1 MAKVDSMMFSINVKL
16 KNKHTSLKRRQ
27 ISKTIRSGGYRV
39 ITSNVQWKKNLKR
52 GNIHFLNVMNRS
64 ANVEA
69 HSIIS
74 IAFCLR

>member
-39 ITSNVQWKKNLKR
+39 TLPMFNGRKILK
-52 GNIHFLNVMNRS
+52 GGIYIF
-64 ANVEA
+64 
-69 HSIIS
+69 
-74 IAFCLR
+74 